1 MKKITILCAISIA
14 AASAQAVAGYIS
26 PATGNFDL
34 RQWKIT
40 LPTADKS
47 GGAAEIIPDEI
58 MAGYASKYFYLDDK
72 GKMTFW
78 APVNGSIATTDN
90 STYPRSELRE
100 IIGDNQRDDWNW
112 EGHHTLS
119 GCLWV
124 SQTSISKKVIVG
136 QIHSYNQPLV
146 KLQWN
151 NGSVIAQI
159 KRKENGKN
167 GEITTKLA
175 TPGSSQF
182 CYTIDSNAGVITVKV
197 KGGGTATYDYIG
209 TDPNWKKQKFYFKA
223 GAYCQE
229 HVGTDPDANAGCK
242 IRFSSLTS
250 AH

>member
-1 MKKITILCAISIA
+1 MKKIIVLCALSMTAAQVSAAYIA
-14 AASAQAVAGYIS
+14 

-40 LPTADKS
+40 LPTADSS
-47 GGAAEIIPDEI
+47 GGAAEIMPDEI
-58 MAGYASKYFYLDDK
+58 MAGYASKYFYLDNK

-78 APVNGSIATTDN
+78 TPVDNSIATTDH
-90 STYPRSELRE
+90 STFPRSELRE

-124 SQTSISKKVIVG
+124 SQTSMSKKVIIG
-136 QIHSYNQPLV
+136 QIHSYDKPLV

-159 KRKENGKN
+159 KRQENGKN
-167 GEITTKLA
+167 GEISVKLA
-175 TPGSSQF
+175 TPGTSQF
-182 CYTIDSNAGVITVKV
+182 CYTIDSNAGVATVKI
-197 KGGGTATYDYIG
+197 KGGGSVTYDYVG
-209 TDPNWKKQKFYFKA
+209 TDSNWKSQKFYFKA

-229 HVGTDPDANAGCK
+229 HAGVDPDAKAGCK
-242 IRFSSLTS
+242 VRFSSLTS